1 MANSTKSSMTPIKSC
16 FHLFIFILL
25 VLTQETYGQYLYTD
39 SIQLTNAIHKLIKK
53 YKTPDCAILVTRN
66 DSITFQFD
74 NNVVNHNKNYY
85 IGSCSKSFTALALLQ
100 LVDAGKVAL
109 DTPIIKYLPW
119 FRLKDSNQSK
129 KISVRHLLNQTGGF
143 KTEDGFY
150 DFEPSDQSLNERKL
164 ATWLQHRELKWAPG
178 TAFNYC
184 NLNYILA
191 GIIISSITHDTYSS
205 FLKKNI
211 FSKIG
216 MTRTY
221 ASSQE
226 SKSADLVPGY
236 QNIFN
241 LFTYR
246 KRIVYSDLKVPEG
259 YISSNTSDLA
269 LYLQC
274 VQDSCKTH
282 NGDRLLSSN
291 SYRLLT
297 TPLKDGYAMGWMGN
311 HIKYIEPFDRKYK
324 LSFIYHTGAVENY
337 NAVLALYP
345 DHKTNIIVLS
355 NINSLEF
362 SLEALKTTL
371 VAMNNDSY
379 VPGSSNEYLLRN
391 IFIIVFIM
399 LTASLLYNIHRW
411 KKYHFKIGVTSQ
423 SSALIH
429 LFTGLL
435 LSIAALFIIPQMNNI
450 SLNKMADYFPDF
462 AYGSIVLSCIG
473 IINSLIRYQVFYA
486 KKNISQFQRS

>member
-1 MANSTKSSMTPIKSC
+1 MTLIRRC
-16 FHLFIFILL
+16 FHLFTFLL
-25 VLTQETYGQYLYTD
+25 FVLPQKTYGQYQSPD

-66 DSITFQFD
+66 GSIIFQFD
-74 NNVVNHNKNYY
+74 NNLRNQNKNYY
-85 IGSCSKSFTALALLQ
+85 IGSCSKSFTALALLK

-109 DTPIIKYLPW
+109 DTPIKNYLPW

-129 KISVRHLLNQTGGF
+129 KISVRHLLNQTSGF
-143 KTEDGFY
+143 KTADGFF
-150 DFEPSDQSLNERKL
+150 DFVTSDQSLYESKL
-164 ATWLQHRELKWAPG
+164 AAWLQYRELKWPPG

-184 NLNYILA
+184 NLNYTLA
-191 GIIISSITHDTYSS
+191 GLIISHISHETYSS
-205 FLKKNI
+205 FLEKNI

-226 SKSADLVPGY
+226 SKSGDLVPGY
-236 QNIFN
+236 QNISN
-241 LFTYR
+241 LFTYP
-246 KRIVYSDLKVPEG
+246 KRIVYSDFKVPEG
-259 YISSNTSDLA
+259 YINSNTSDLA

-282 NGDRLLSSN
+282 NGDRLLSAN

-311 HIKYIEPFDRKYK
+311 HIRYIEAFDRKYR

-337 NAVLALYP
+337 NAVLAIYP

-355 NINSLEF
+355 NISSLEF
-362 SLEALKTTL
+362 SLEAMKTIL
-371 VAMNNDSY
+371 VAMNNGSY
-379 VPGSSNEYLLRN
+379 ASGSSTEYLVRN
-391 IFIIVFIM
+391 TFIVVFVM
-399 LTASLLYNIHRW
+399 LTAGLLYNIHQW
-411 KKYHFKIGVTSQ
+411 KKYNFKIGVTSRL
-423 SSALIH
+423 SALIR

-435 LSIAALFIIPQMNNI
+435 LSIAPLFIIPQVNNI
-450 SLNKMADYFPDF
+450 SINNLADYFPDF
-462 AYGSIVLSCIG
+462 AYGLIVLSCMG
-473 IINSLIRYQVFYA
+473 IINSLIRYQVYYG
-486 KKNISQFQRS
+486 KSVRKFQPLD

>member
-1 MANSTKSSMTPIKSC
+1 MANSTKSSMTLIKRCS
-16 FHLFIFILL
+16 HLFIFLL
-25 VLTQETYGQYLYTD
+25 FVLSQETYGQYLYPD
-39 SIQLTNAIHKLIKK
+39 SIQLTNAIHKLIQK

-74 NNVVNHNKNYY
+74 NNLGNHNKNYY

-129 KISVRHLLNQTGGF
+129 KISVRHLLNQTSGF
-143 KTEDGFY
+143 KTADGFF
-150 DFEPSDQSLNERKL
+150 DFEASDQSLNEKKL

-191 GIIISSITHDTYSS
+191 GLIISSITHETYSS

-226 SKSADLVPGY
+226 SKSGDLVPGY

-246 KRIVYSDLKVPEG
+246 KRLVYSDLKVPEG
-259 YISSNTSDLA
+259 YINSNTSDLA

-282 NGDRLLSSN
+282 NGDRLLSAN
-291 SYRLLT
+291 SYRLLI

-311 HIKYIEPFDRKYK
+311 HIKYIEAFDRKYR

-337 NAVLALYP
+337 NAVLAIYP
-345 DHKTNIIVLS
+345 DQKTNIIVLS
-355 NINSLEF
+355 NISSLEF

-379 VPGSSNEYLLRN
+379 VPGNLTEYLLRN

-399 LTASLLYNIHRW
+399 LTAGLLYNIHRW

-423 SSALIH
+423 SSALIR

-435 LSIAALFIIPQMNNI
+435 LSIAPLFIIPKINNI

-462 AYGSIVLSCIG
+462 AYGLIVLSCIG
-473 IINSLIRYQVFYA
+473 IINSLIRYQVAYA
-486 KKNISQFQRS
+486 KKH

>member
-1 MANSTKSSMTPIKSC
+1 MTLIKRR
-16 FHLFIFILL
+16 FHLFIFLL
-25 VLTQETYGQYLYTD
+25 FVLTQKTYGQYLYPD

-66 DSITFQFD
+66 DSVTFQFD
-74 NNVVNHNKNYY
+74 NNPGNHNKNYY

-100 LVDAGKVAL
+100 LVDAGKVSL
-109 DTPIIKYLPW
+109 DTPITNYLPW

-129 KISVRHLLNQTGGF
+129 KISVRHLLNQTSGF
-143 KTEDGFY
+143 KTADGFI
-150 DFEPSDQSLNERKL
+150 DFETSDQTLYERKL
-164 ATWLQHRELKWAPG
+164 ATWLQHRELKSAPG

-184 NLNYILA
+184 NLNYALA
-191 GIIISSITHDTYSS
+191 GLIISSITHETYPS

-221 ASSQE
+221 ASLQE
-226 SKSADLVPGY
+226 SKSIDLVPGY
-236 QNIFN
+236 QNILN
-241 LFTYR
+241 LFTYP
-246 KRIVYSDLKVPEG
+246 KRLVYSDFKVPEG
-259 YISSNTSDLA
+259 YINSNTSDLA

-282 NGDRLLSSN
+282 NGDRLLSAN
-291 SYRLLT
+291 SYRLLI

-311 HIKYIEPFDRKYK
+311 HIKYIEAFGRKYK
-324 LSFIYHTGAVENY
+324 LPFIYHTGAFENY
-337 NAVLALYP
+337 NAVLAIYP
-345 DHKTNIIVLS
+345 DQKTNIIVLS

-379 VPGSSNEYLLRN
+379 IPGSSTEYLSRN
-391 IFIIVFIM
+391 ILIIVFIM
-399 LTASLLYNIHRW
+399 LTSGLLYNIRRW

-423 SSALIH
+423 SSALIR

-435 LSIAALFIIPQMNNI
+435 LSIAPLFIIPQVNNI
-450 SLNKMADYFPDF
+450 SLNNLADYFPDF
-462 AYGSIVLSCIG
+462 AYGLIVLSCIG
-473 IINSLIRYQVFYA
+473 IINSLIRNQVSYA
-486 KKNISQFQRS
+486 KKH